1 MSYSILS
8 SNLVLGLD
16 SVPQYSFVTTPSGVL
31 QVEKLDGTTS
41 GVEVDGCVLADQM
54 QLSGATGLRALTTDG
69 VGRIVTANVTTVTLE
84 GFDGRLQDLEDP
96 EKTVTAS
103 NVVTSNIRPA
113 DGTLLIEAN
122 VSIPQGTIYANTVQ
136 PYSGTL
142 TIDGNLTTDNIQ
154 AITGSFTGNLET
166 DTNMISSDAYISGN
180 TRTGNLVVEDRLDA
194 STLIASGNIEA
205 PYVIGTIGVRT
216 NTVAA
221 PSGTLAIQDNLTTGR
236 GTFTSN
242 IIVQDTVVANTIDPP
257 GETLTVSG
265 NVDAGNISATSG
277 TFSSTVECITL
288 DATTLVTAPTTST
301 ANVFTNAITSLAGPT
316 GNVYMIGNV
325 VAGETIYTS
334 NIVPLQAGNVI
345 ISGNLT
351 AFDVNIKAS
360 DARLKTDIR
369 PIDHAL
375 DKVCQLQGVHFTWKE
390 GLPWPPHRDVG
401 VLAQDVERVLP
412 EAVTQAS
419 FDVDV
424 FGNSKSQE
432 GYMSV
437 DGVSNKITALLIQAV
452 KELYEKVER
461 LEKKQHA

>member
-1 MSYSILS
+1 
-8 SNLVLGLD
+8 
-16 SVPQYSFVTTPSGVL
+16 
-31 QVEKLDGTTS
+31 
-41 GVEVDGCVLADQM
+41 
-54 QLSGATGLRALTTDG
+54 
-69 VGRIVTANVTTVTLE
+69 
-84 GFDGRLQDLEDP
+84 
-96 EKTVTAS
+96 
-103 NVVTSNIRPA
+103 
-113 DGTLLIEAN
+113 
-122 VSIPQGTIYANTVQ
+122 
-136 PYSGTL
+136 
-142 TIDGNLTTDNIQ
+142 
-154 AITGSFTGNLET
+154 
-166 DTNMISSDAYISGN
+166 
-180 TRTGNLVVEDRLDA
+180 
-194 STLIASGNIEA
+194 
-205 PYVIGTIGVRT
+205 
-216 NTVAA
+216 
-221 PSGTLAIQDNLTTGR
+221 
-236 GTFTSN
+236 
-242 IIVQDTVVANTIDPP
+242 
-257 GETLTVSG
+257 
-265 NVDAGNISATSG
+265 
-277 TFSSTVECITL
+277 
-288 DATTLVTAPTTST
+288 
-301 ANVFTNAITSLAGPT
+301 
-316 GNVYMIGNV
+316 MIGNV

-461 LEKKQHA
+461 LERNNMHKVP